1 MLQKLLGS
9 QARAEILKNLFTQ
22 EHKSIHLREL
32 SRLSGLSAPVLQRE
46 LRQLEALGIVTI
58 QKDGNRVK
66 FSANDDN
73 LLYPLL
79 CELVLKTEGP
89 AGILK
94 DAFADSPAIFVFIF
108 GSTANGTAHAGSDI
122 DLFVIGDCGLRD
134 VTKRI
139 HAAAGKIGQEINP
152 YVISQNDFT
161 ERLHK
166 QDHFLNEIISTPKI
180 FLKGDADE
188 FARLAE
194 SRVDLKAP

>member
-1 MLQKLLGS
+1 MEVCMLQKLLGS

-139 HAAAGKIGQEINP
+139 HTAAGKIGQEINP

-194 SRVDLKAP
+194 

>member
-1 MLQKLLGS
+1 MEVCMLQKLLGS

-66 FSANDDN
+66 FSANDNN

-94 DAFADSPAIFVFIF
+94 DAFANSPAIFVFIF

-194 SRVDLKAP
+194 

>member
-46 LRQLEALGIVTI
+46 LRRLEALGIVTI

-194 SRVDLKAP
+194 

>member
-1 MLQKLLGS
+1 MEVCMLQKLLGS

-89 AGILK
+89 AGIWK

-194 SRVDLKAP
+194 

>member
-1 MLQKLLGS
+1 M
-9 QARAEILKNLFTQ
+9 
-22 EHKSIHLREL
+22 
-32 SRLSGLSAPVLQRE
+32 
-46 LRQLEALGIVTI
+46 EALGIVTI

-194 SRVDLKAP
+194 

>member
-139 HAAAGKIGQEINP
+139 HAAAGKIRQEINP

-194 SRVDLKAP
+194 

>member
-1 MLQKLLGS
+1 MEVCMLQKLLGS

-46 LRQLEALGIVTI
+46 LRRLEALGIVTI

-194 SRVDLKAP
+194 

>member
-94 DAFADSPAIFVFIF
+94 DAFADSPALFVFIF

-139 HAAAGKIGQEINP
+139 HTAADKIGQEINP

-194 SRVDLKAP
+194 

>member
-1 MLQKLLGS
+1 MEVCMLQKLLGS

-139 HAAAGKIGQEINP
+139 HAAAGKIRQEINP

-194 SRVDLKAP
+194 

>member
-180 FLKGDADE
+180 FLQGDADE

-194 SRVDLKAP
+194 

>member
-66 FSANDDN
+66 FSANEDN

-79 CELVLKTEGP
+79 CELVLKTEGS

-194 SRVDLKAP
+194 

>member
-66 FSANDDN
+66 FSANADN

-194 SRVDLKAP
+194 

>member
-1 MLQKLLGS
+1 MEVCMLQKLLGS

-66 FSANDDN
+66 FSANGDN

-194 SRVDLKAP
+194 

>member
-9 QARAEILKNLFTQ
+9 QARAEMLKHLFTHAQ
-22 EHKSIHLREL
+22 KSIHLREL

-194 SRVDLKAP
+194 

>member
-166 QDHFLNEIISTPKI
+166 QDHFLSEIILTPKI

-194 SRVDLKAP
+194 

>member
-22 EHKSIHLREL
+22 EHKRIHLREL

-194 SRVDLKAP
+194 

>member
-180 FLKGDADE
+180 CLKGDADE

-194 SRVDLKAP
+194 

>member
-108 GSTANGTAHAGSDI
+108 GSTANGTAHAGNDI
-122 DLFVIGDCGLRD
+122 DLFVIGYCGLRD

-194 SRVDLKAP
+194 

>member
-66 FSANDDN
+66 FSANDD
-73 LLYPLL
+73 
-79 CELVLKTEGP
+79 
-89 AGILK
+89 
-94 DAFADSPAIFVFIF
+94 DSPAIFVFIF

-194 SRVDLKAP
+194 

>member
-1 MLQKLLGS
+1 MEVCMLQKLLGS

-94 DAFADSPAIFVFIF
+94 DAFDDSPAIFVFIF

-139 HAAAGKIGQEINP
+139 HAAAGKIRQEINP

-194 SRVDLKAP
+194 

>member
-194 SRVDLKAP
+194 

>member
-139 HAAAGKIGQEINP
+139 HTAAGKIGQEINP

-194 SRVDLKAP
+194 

>member
-46 LRQLEALGIVTI
+46 LRKLEALGIVTI

-66 FSANDDN
+66 FSANADN

-194 SRVDLKAP
+194 

>member
-1 MLQKLLGS
+1 MEVCMLQKLLGS

-152 YVISQNDFT
+152 YVISQKDFT

-194 SRVDLKAP
+194 

>member
-1 MLQKLLGS
+1 MGVCMLQKLLGS

-194 SRVDLKAP
+194 

>member
-1 MLQKLLGS
+1 MEVCMLQKLLGS

-194 SRVDLKAP
+194 

>member
-152 YVISQNDFT
+152 YVISQNDFK
-161 ERLHK
+161 ERIHK
-166 QDHFLNEIISTPKI
+166 QDHFLSEIILTPKI

-194 SRVDLKAP
+194 

>member
-1 MLQKLLGS
+1 MEVCMLQKLLGS

-122 DLFVIGDCGLRD
+122 DLFVIGNCGLRD

-194 SRVDLKAP
+194 

>member
-73 LLYPLL
+73 QLYPLL

-108 GSTANGTAHAGSDI
+108 GSTAKGTAHAGSDI
-122 DLFVIGDCGLRD
+122 DLFVVGDCGLRD

-139 HAAAGKIGQEINP
+139 HAVAGKIGQEINP

-194 SRVDLKAP
+194 

>member
-1 MLQKLLGS
+1 MEVCMLQKLLGS

-166 QDHFLNEIISTPKI
+166 QDHFLNESIATPKI

-194 SRVDLKAP
+194 

>member
-32 SRLSGLSAPVLQRE
+32 SRLSGLSASVLQRE

-194 SRVDLKAP
+194 

>member
-1 MLQKLLGS
+1 MEVCMLQKLLGS

-46 LRQLEALGIVTI
+46 LRQLEALAIVTI

-194 SRVDLKAP
+194 

>member
-139 HAAAGKIGQEINP
+139 HAVAGKIGQEINP

-194 SRVDLKAP
+194 

>member
-46 LRQLEALGIVTI
+46 LRRLEALGIVTI

-188 FARLAE
+188 FARLA
-194 SRVDLKAP
+194 K

>member
-139 HAAAGKIGQEINP
+139 HAAAGKIGQEI
-152 YVISQNDFT
+152 
-161 ERLHK
+161 K
-166 QDHFLNEIISTPKI
+166 K
-180 FLKGDADE
+180 
-188 FARLAE
+188 
-194 SRVDLKAP
+194 